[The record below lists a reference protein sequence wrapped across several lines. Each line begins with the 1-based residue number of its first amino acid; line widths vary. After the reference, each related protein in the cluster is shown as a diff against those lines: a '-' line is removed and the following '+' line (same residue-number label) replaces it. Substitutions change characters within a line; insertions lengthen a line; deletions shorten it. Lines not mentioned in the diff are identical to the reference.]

1 MDGFHFEG
9 HINCSYG
16 YNSNLVLD
24 MKDVSSVLHEQMNAR
39 LAKMKIPTM
48 YMRFDSFLSLMK
60 ALTTLMNIRE
70 LNK

>member
-1 MDGFHFEG
+1 
-9 HINCSYG
+9 
-16 YNSNLVLD
+16 